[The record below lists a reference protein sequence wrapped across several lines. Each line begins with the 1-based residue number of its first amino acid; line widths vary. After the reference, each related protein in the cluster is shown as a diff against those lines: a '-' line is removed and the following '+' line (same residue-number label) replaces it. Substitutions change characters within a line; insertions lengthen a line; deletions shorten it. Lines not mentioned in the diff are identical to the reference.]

1 MTHTLKC
8 HAENFDAIVGG
19 LKRFEVRHED
29 DRTFTTGDVLQLVRT
44 DVDGR
49 PTKPHQWCE
58 VAVLFLSRMAGP
70 LSILGVDPEAERK
83 TLPLV
88 VMSISGRRS

>member
-1 MTHTLKC
+1 
-8 HAENFDAIVGG
+8 
-19 LKRFEVRHED
+19 
-29 DRTFTTGDVLQLVRT
+29 VRT